1 VNTFFAALTLAAAL
15 QPSPTP
21 ALRDAVAATGT
32 PGLVAVVVDRNGIIY
47 AESFGLR
54 DKERKL
60 PVTLDTRFYIASSTK
75 SFNALAALLAGVDI
89 DAPLTTTLPKL
100 KLPPPLDPARMSLR
114 DLMTHRLGFTNEP
127 VVFRTSYTGNWDD
140 EWIWSAMPRFTKVTP
155 RKYEYDNLGY
165 NLLGYAIAPWQ
176 DTVRERVLVPA
187 GLTATTARVLPAG
200 TEVAVPYTISRDG
213 WLRVELKTAKQM
225 HAAGGMYSTAN
236 DLARW
241 LRIQL
246 GEGTIDGKE
255 IFPRRIIRE
264 TQSPQIHFK
273 QRFQRFDRF
282 AYGLGWVMA
291 DLDGDLVLHHFG
303 GYPGAQAHVSFMPER
318 GLGIAVL
325 TNSDGPFAHAA
336 ASYLYDRLRNRPDAD
351 TKLAEAVK
359 RLQDVMAHAAAS
371 ERTRLEKAVS
381 ALPLGADRTVVSLA
395 GDWKSDEL
403 GTLTIAASG
412 AAHIGDLHGKVEP
425 YRGSAFV
432 FRNNGNAELL
442 WVREDGAL
450 VWQDV
455 AFRR

>member
-1 VNTFFAALTLAAAL
+1 
-15 QPSPTP
+15 PTP
-21 ALRDAVAATGT
+21 AIRDAVAATGT

-47 AESFGLR
+47 SESFGLR

-60 PVTLDTRFYIASSTK
+60 PVTSNTRFYIASSTK
-75 SFNALAALLAGVDI
+75 SFNALAALLTIDI
-89 DAPLTTTLPKL
+89 DAPLDETLPKL
-100 KLPPPLDPARMSLR
+100 RLPPPLDPARMSLR
-114 DLMTHRLGFTNEP
+114 DLMTHRLGFSNDP
-127 VVFRTSYTGNWDD
+127 VVVRTSYTGNWDD
-140 EWIWSAMPRFTKVTP
+140 EWIWSAMQRFTKITP

-176 DTVRERVLVPA
+176 ETVAQRVLLPA
-187 GLTATTARVLPAG
+187 GLGATTTRVPPAG
-200 TEVAVPYTISRDG
+200 AEVAVPYTISRDG
-213 WLRVELKTAKQM
+213 WLRVEPKTPMQM

-246 GEGTIDGKE
+246 GEGTIDGRE

-291 DLDGDLVLHHFG
+291 DLDGDLVIHHFG
-303 GYPGAQAHVSFMPER
+303 GYVGAQAHVSFMPER

-325 TNSDGPFAHAA
+325 TNSDGPFAHAV

-351 TKLAEAVK
+351 AKFAEAVK
-359 RLQDVMAHAAAS
+359 RAQDAVARAGNS
-371 ERTRLEKAVS
+371 ERARLEKAAAKVPPGS
-381 ALPLGADRTVVSLA
+381 DRTVASLA
-395 GDWKSDEL
+395 GNWKSDEL
-403 GTLTIAASG
+403 GTFVISSSG
-412 AAHIGDLHGKVEP
+412 AARIGDLHGRIEP

-432 FRNNGNAELL
+432 FRYNGNAELMWL
-442 WVREDGAL
+442 RADGAL
-450 VWQDV
+450 IWQEV
-455 AFRR
+455 AFRK